1 MNVLILLLLMG
12 VSFGWP
18 VPIIL
23 AMLAIVTILDLL
35 ALMTFKPFYRLHRCP
50 ICGAFTL
57 RHGLM
62 WWFCTSGRHGKGAW
76 S

>member
-12 VSFGWP
+12 AAFGWP

-35 ALMTFKPFYRLHRCP
+35 ALMTFKHFYRLYRCP

-57 RHGLM
+57 RHGLL
-62 WWFCTSGRHGKGAW
+62 WWSCASGRHGKGGR